1 MLGRISS
8 ASLRGVVGARARP
21 ARATALRSFSAAK
34 KNKKAAGEVQAPKQ
48 LYGVTGRY
56 SMALYVAAAKAGTL
70 DKVESDLSVSF
81 FVPSLSLSTYL
92 PTYLPTYLY
101 IYNDKLTFSLS
112 QNFVSHVESNP
123 TFAAFLKNPTIPRT
137 AKKADIEAICGK
149 GKFSPT
155 SVALF
160 GTLAENGRLGDVAAV
175 SEAYGDLMRAHR
187 GEVAAV
193 VTSADELTAKQRK
206 QLEASFSSFVKSGE
220 TLKASYKVDSQLMG
234 GLTVQIGDKFMD
246 LSSATKIN
254 KMHKLLSESV

>member
-34 KNKKAAGEVQAPKQ
+34 KNKKATGDVQAPKQ

-70 DKVESDLSVSF
+70 DKVESDLS
-81 FVPSLSLSTYL
+81 
-92 PTYLPTYLY
+92 
-101 IYNDKLTFSLS
+101 
-112 QNFVSHVESNP
+112 NFVSHVESNP

-175 SEAYGDLMRAHR
+175 SESFGDLMRAHR